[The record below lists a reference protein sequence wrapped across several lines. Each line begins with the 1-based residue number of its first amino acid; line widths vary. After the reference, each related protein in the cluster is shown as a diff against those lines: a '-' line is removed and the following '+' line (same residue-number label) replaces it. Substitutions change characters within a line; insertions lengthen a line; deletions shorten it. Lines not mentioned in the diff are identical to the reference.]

1 MIRRRCH
8 FIVVSDAG
16 CDPKCSLEDLGN
28 LVRKVSVD
36 FGVKIDFAERLT
48 LAARQTPPV
57 SGSCGAVADIIYPER
72 PAQPGKLLYIKPGF
86 HGTEPASARSYG
98 LMHPDFPHEPTSVVR
113 RIAVRGLPGNR

>member
-57 SGSCGAVADIIYPER
+57 SGSRGAGADIIYPER
-72 PAQPGKLLYIKPGF
+72 PAQPGKLP
-86 HGTEPASARSYG
+86 TSSPASTAPS
-98 LMHPDFPHEPTSVVR
+98 PPPPVATD
-113 RIAVRGLPGNR
+113 